1 MFNESV
7 TVDDYVVLKTKLL
20 SGYDML
26 LEFSEDHRNR
36 FLNSMGRLKYVAIN
50 TFLFPYDL
58 ELFTDMKS
66 ISKENLLNSGL
77 QEKYNISDDM
87 ILSKSSEYRMFDFG
101 KLLDDGKLDL
111 DLLNKFHHDDVNNKP
126 ELKFKGKCNF

>member
-58 ELFTDMKS
+58 ELFADMKS

-126 ELKFKGKCNF
+126 DSINK

>member
-126 ELKFKGKCNF
+126 DSINK

>member
-87 ILSKSSEYRMFDFG
+87 ILNKFSEYQMFNFG

-111 DLLNKFHHDDVNNKP
+111 DLLNRFHYDSGENNKP
-126 ELKFKGKCNF
+126 DAINK